1 MISVCMATY
10 NGAAYIERQL
20 RSILC
25 QLAQA
30 DEVILV
36 DDGSSDA
43 TLDVVKGIGDAR
55 IKIFRNDFNEGIIR
69 TFERSLRQASG
80 DIIYLSDQD
89 DIWYPGK
96 VRRFMEVFDGRP
108 DVTLVLSDAK
118 IINDA
123 DEDVAE
129 SYLETRGGFSSG
141 IWHNIVKN
149 KYLGCTM
156 AFRRS
161 MMDIVLPIP
170 QDVPMH
176 DVWIG
181 CVNSIYGK
189 THLLNLPLM
198 AYRRHQYNATPSRR
212 RGIAQILVGRWR
224 LVKNL
229 CLKLIA
235 GNKVVR

>member
-10 NGAAYIERQL
+10 NGSLYIERQL

-25 QLAQA
+25 QLDPS

-36 DDGSSDA
+36 DDHSSDA
-43 TLDVVKGIGDAR
+43 TLDVVERIGDGR
-55 IKIFRNDFNEGIIR
+55 IKIYRNDFNEGIVR
-69 TFERSLRQASG
+69 TFERAIRQASG
-80 DIIYLSDQD
+80 SVIFLSDQD
-89 DIWYPGK
+89 DVWYPEK
-96 VRRFMEVFDGRP
+96 VKRFLDVFDGRQ

-123 DEDVAE
+123 DEVVAE
-129 SYLETRGGFSSG
+129 SFLESRGGFSPG
-141 IWHNIVKN
+141 IWHNIAKN

-161 MMDIVLPIP
+161 VVDRFLPFPEDI
-170 QDVPMH
+170 PMH

-181 CVNSIYGK
+181 CINSIYG
-189 THLLNLPLM
+189 TPCFLDMPLM
-198 AYRRHQYNATPSRR
+198 GYRRHQYNVTPAKRR
-212 RGIAQILVGRWR
+212 DFGQILVSRWH

-229 CLKLIA
+229 CLRFVVR
-235 GNKVVR
+235 NKVVH

>member
-1 MISVCMATY
+1 MATY
-10 NGAAYIERQL
+10 NGATYIERQL

-25 QLAQA
+25 QLAPA

-36 DDGSSDA
+36 DDGSTDA
-43 TLDVVKGIGDAR
+43 TLEVVKRMGDGR
-55 IKIFRNDFNEGIIR
+55 IKIYRNDFNEGIIR
-69 TFERSLRQASG
+69 TFERSLHQASG
-80 DIIYLSDQD
+80 DVIFLSDQD
-89 DIWYPGK
+89 DIWYPEK
-96 VRRFMEVFDGRP
+96 VKRFMEVFGGRP

-123 DEDVAE
+123 DEVIAE

-141 IWHNIVKN
+141 IWHNIIKN

-161 MMDIVLPIP
+161 MLNMFLPIP
-170 QDVPMH
+170 RDVPMH

-181 CVNSIYGK
+181 CINSIYGK
-189 THLLNLPLM
+189 SCLLNAPLM
-198 AYRRHQYNATPSRR
+198 GYRRHQYNATPSRR

-229 CLKLIA
+229 CLKLTA

>member
-1 MISVCMATY
+1 MATY

-25 QLAQA
+25 QLAPA

-36 DDGSSDA
+36 DDHSSDA
-43 TLDVVKGIGDAR
+43 TLDVVGRIGDRR
-55 IKIFRNDFNEGIIR
+55 IKIYRNDFNEGIIR
-69 TFERSLRQASG
+69 TFERSLRHASG
-80 DIIYLSDQD
+80 DVIFLSDQD
-89 DIWYPGK
+89 DIWYPEK
-96 VRRFMEVFDGRP
+96 VKKFMEVFDGRP

-123 DEDVAE
+123 DEVVAE

-161 MMDIVLPIP
+161 MIDMSLPIP
-170 QDVPMH
+170 KDVPMH

-181 CVNSIYGK
+181 CINSIYGK
-189 THLLNLPLM
+189 SCLLNAPLM
-198 AYRRHQYNATPSRR
+198 GYRRHRYNATPSRR

-229 CLKLIA
+229 CLKLMA